1 MSTKI
6 HASIRNFQ
14 ELPFITNMLRPLIGL
29 RGASFK
35 GSSKDGKTW
44 HLYIN
49 VPDIPQYALEEA
61 VSGTDLEHREPGEPE
76 NPGG

>member
-14 ELPFITNMLRPLIGL
+14 ELPFITNMLAPLIGL
-29 RGASFK
+29 KGASFK
-35 GSSKDGKTW
+35 GSSKDGQTW
-44 HLYIN
+44 HLYID
-49 VPDIPQYALEEA
+49 VPDIPQSEPEGA

-76 NPGG
+76 NWGG